1 MSTLFRYVLP
11 VEETRWKFRGAGET
25 CFTWDYDA
33 ASEDLLK
40 LYAKGKQQ
48 QWDAE
53 SRIDWSLPVDPEDPM
68 QMDDSVVPLF
78 GTPLWQRL
86 SKTQQADLR
95 YHSQVF
101 NLSQFLHGEQGALV
115 CAARIVQDVPAIES
129 KFYAATQVMDE
140 ARHVEAFR
148 RLLTDKFRFVYPI
161 SKPLQTLIE
170 QALNDRRWD
179 FTYLGMQVLI
189 EGLAL
194 VAFQRIRDYSKNTL
208 CRQVNAYVMQDEARH
223 VAFGRLALRDY
234 YPQLTDVERR
244 EREEFIVEGSRH
256 LRERFNSPEMWERLG
271 IDSGDALAELEGSEG
286 QMRFRRRLFSR
297 IVPVVKDIGL
307 WGERVQKLYA
317 EFGVLHYGDRNAQEM
332 LDHDAQVAEAFDRL
346 LGRSS
351 AATRRVEPAPASVAS
366 AAPNAPARPA
376 TSG

>member
-1 MSTLFRYVLP
+1 MSTLYRYVLP
-11 VEETRWKFRGAGET
+11 VEETHWKFQGRADT
-25 CFTWDYDA
+25 TFTWDYDA
-33 ASEDLLK
+33 RSEELLQ

-48 QWDAE
+48 QWDAD
-53 SRIDWSLPVDPEDPM
+53 SRIDWSLEVDPEDPM

-86 SKTQQADLR
+86 PRTQQADLR

-101 NLSQFLHGEQGALV
+101 NLSQFLHGEQGALI

-148 RLLTDKFRFVYPI
+148 RLLTEKFRFVYPI
-161 SKPLQTLIE
+161 SRPLRVLIE

-194 VAFQRIRDYSKNTL
+194 VAFQRIRDYSKNDL

-234 YPQLTDVERR
+234 YPQLSDVERR
-244 EREEFIVEGSRH
+244 EREEFVIEGSHH

-271 IDSGDALAELEGSEG
+271 IDPKDALAELEGSEG
-286 QMRFRRRLFSR
+286 QVRFRRRLFSR

-317 EFGVLHYGDRNAQEM
+317 EFGVLHYGERNAQDM
-332 LDHDAQVAEAFDRL
+332 LDHDAQVAEDFDRQ
-346 LGRSS
+346 LGRTP
-351 AATRRVEPAPASVAS
+351 ATR
-366 AAPNAPARPA
+366 
-376 TSG
+376 